1 MLVIKRMPGQTI
13 MIGDSVEITV
23 EAMDRD
29 FVTLR
34 VRPERTGGV
43 QDGQVEDQ
51 VEVLERDQSFRCC
64 GLADITV
71 VAVRPDGCFIAVSRS
86 GKLMIHRK
94 EVYEQIRKENDEAG
108 GGSCS
113 LRTPW

>member
-23 EAMDRD
+23 EAMDGD

-34 VRPERTGGV
+34 VRQERTGGAE
-43 QDGQVEDQ
+43 DGQVEDQ
-51 VEVLERDQSFRCC
+51 LEVLERDQSFRCF

-71 VAVRPDGCFIAVSRS
+71 VALRPDGCSIGVSRS

-94 EVYEQIRKENDEAG
+94 EVYEQIRKENREANG
-108 GGSCS
+108 GGCG
-113 LRTPW
+113 LREQR